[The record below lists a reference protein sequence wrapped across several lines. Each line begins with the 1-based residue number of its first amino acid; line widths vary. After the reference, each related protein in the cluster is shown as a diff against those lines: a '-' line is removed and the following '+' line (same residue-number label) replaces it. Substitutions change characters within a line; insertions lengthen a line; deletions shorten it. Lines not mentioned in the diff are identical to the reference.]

1 METAHTAAPLLI
13 TPELLEK
20 MDRGYLLREDVEA
33 VVETCERTGRSLTNP
48 ETGTRVGHAQV
59 GRMTVWVEYRN
70 LENCRELVNV
80 YAHRMQILEGKEHV

>member
-1 METAHTAAPLLI
+1 M
-13 TPELLEK
+13 
-20 MDRGYLLREDVEA
+20 
-33 VVETCERTGRSLTNP
+33 ETCERTGRSLTNP